1 MMYPIL
7 ITICTVI
14 YLLHYIG
21 YCTLCTINRFLI
33 SFDRCN
39 ISCTTFYYSIRF
51 SDENSVNSEIL
62 LYCNLHW
69 HNCFCTVIN
78 IDTIVFCLTTSMQY
92 NTIIYI
98 DIIIVFILL
107 RVYSTILF
115 MLLHT
120 KLYVTASTFIFNCYL
135 LFTNYVQSIREC
147 IAQFD
152 R

>member
-1 MMYPIL
+1 
-7 ITICTVI
+7 
-14 YLLHYIG
+14 
-21 YCTLCTINRFLI
+21 
-33 SFDRCN
+33 
-39 ISCTTFYYSIRF
+39 
-51 SDENSVNSEIL
+51 
-62 LYCNLHW
+62 
-69 HNCFCTVIN
+69 
-78 IDTIVFCLTTSMQY
+78 MQY

>member
-1 MMYPIL
+1 
-7 ITICTVI
+7 
-14 YLLHYIG
+14 
-21 YCTLCTINRFLI
+21 
-33 SFDRCN
+33 
-39 ISCTTFYYSIRF
+39 
-51 SDENSVNSEIL
+51 
-62 LYCNLHW
+62 
-69 HNCFCTVIN
+69 
-78 IDTIVFCLTTSMQY
+78 MQY

-120 KLYVTASTFIFNCYL
+120 KLYVTASTFIFNSYL